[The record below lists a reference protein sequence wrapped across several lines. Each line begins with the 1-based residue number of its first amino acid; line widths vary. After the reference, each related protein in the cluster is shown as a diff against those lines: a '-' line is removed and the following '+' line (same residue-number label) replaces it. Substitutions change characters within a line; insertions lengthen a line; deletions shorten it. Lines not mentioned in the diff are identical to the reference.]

1 MPQNRPLRKY
11 FHWTPPT
18 PGPGSF
24 EDQQLLLRQRGEVV
38 PAMELTE
45 LYQCHGT
52 RDALGEAFRRQRWQR
67 GTDFGRGSQHQQVIF
82 GDATSITSVGGGPVG
97 LGWPG
102 PMVRKRKNTGIHSI
116 LRAPSKSINIPPFF
130 KYPPVLGACVAHP
143 RRTLPGGHSLPAR
156 DSNFAR
162 H

>member
-102 PMVRKRKNTGIHSI
+102 PMVRKRKNTGSDSFDSEGTLKIHQHPAVLQISPSFGS
-116 LRAPSKSINIPPFF
+116 LRCTS
-130 KYPPVLGACVAHP
+130 
-143 RRTLPGGHSLPAR
+143 
-156 DSNFAR
+156 
-162 H
+162 